1 MAKVDFSGVHCLF
14 LCHVVRVHK
23 ANGIQTLILKKGGQ
37 PALTGTYLLVS
48 SDDQIVR
55 SLLV

>member
-23 ANGIQTLILKKGGQ
+23 ANGIQTLILKEGR
-37 PALTGTYLLVS
+37 PASFDRHLFACL
-48 SDDQIVR
+48 
-55 SLLV
+55 